1 MIALKAQK
9 LSLVLASIA
18 LQIVVL
24 GLAGPEIDLPLSKV
38 PLPTVVAWCLPA
50 ALTVGLCVES
60 HLEGWNWFNPVR
72 VGGLQSLCAATAA
85 LASLGL
91 YRIFVASWPSE
102 HVIALWWAF
111 AAIGLVSRFFVGE
124 GAWFLTLIVS
134 LACFYDLATPDSI
147 ISNVLDTS
155 AGTVAA
161 LSIFVAFVCFGLRLA
176 PAFSVRV

>member
-124 GAWFLTLIVS
+124 GAWGTAAGVGDS
-134 LACFYDLATPDSI
+134 RSVVPSGATGED
-147 ISNVLDTS
+147 VLH
-155 AGTVAA
+155 AQ
-161 LSIFVAFVCFGLRLA
+161 A
-176 PAFSVRV
+176 PPQGVPRGRRARGSQP